1 MVRMR
6 LSETDEIA
14 AELYLVPPARF
25 VAARDG
31 VVRQARAAGHRDLAR
46 ELQGL
51 RRPTPSA
58 WLVNALT
65 RHRRDR
71 MQQLFA
77 IGRELRQAQTQL
89 DADRLR
95 RLPAQREELV
105 AELLDWARRHAAEA
119 GVPLTDAALAE
130 VTATLHAGLVDLAAA
145 AAVMSGHLVRPMSH
159 AGFGPLPQVESA
171 GSPPVPPVPPAP
183 LAPPVPLAPL
193 PAPGWDEQTEWR
205 MWPVEDELQRR
216 REKAAAGSGEH
227 PNGRPVR
234 WQRPRAADR
243 TEPLRRAEAALA
255 EAASV
260 HWQREHDLA
269 EAEAAMEAVRDR
281 QETLEQQR
289 MHLRREKVAAEA
301 DLAAAREA
309 QRTALRAMIDA
320 RRALDTAEAE
330 FRADDPD

>member
-25 VAARDG
+25 VAARDE

-46 ELQGL
+46 ELQAL
-51 RRPTPSA
+51 RRPAPSA

-95 RLPAQREELV
+95 RLPAQREQLV

-119 GVPLTDAALAE
+119 GVPLTGAALSE
-130 VTATLHAGLVDLAAA
+130 VAGTLHAGLVDLAAA

-159 AGFGPLPQVESA
+159 AGFGPLPQVESV
-171 GSPPVPPVPPAP
+171 GSPAAP
-183 LAPPVPLAPL
+183 QPPL
-193 PAPGWDEQTEWR
+193 PAPGWDEPTTEWHL
-205 MWPVEDELQRR
+205 WPVEDELQRR
-216 REKAAAGSGEH
+216 REKAAASGEH

-234 WQRPRAADR
+234 WRRQRLADP
-243 TEPLRRAEAALA
+243 TETLRRAEAALA
-255 EAASV
+255 EAASE

-269 EAEAAMEAVRDR
+269 EAEAAMEAVKDR
-281 QETLEQQR
+281 HETLEQQR
-289 MHLRREKVAAEA
+289 MHLRREKVAAEQ
-301 DLAAAREA
+301 DLAAARAA
-309 QRTALRAMIDA
+309 QRAALRAMIDA
-320 RRALDTAEAE
+320 RRALDAAEQQLLSPDD
-330 FRADDPD
+330 AD

>member
-1 MVRMR
+1 MR

-25 VAARDG
+25 VAARDE

-46 ELQGL
+46 ELQAL

-77 IGRELRQAQTQL
+77 VGRELRQAQTQL
-89 DADRLR
+89 DAGRLR

-119 GVPLTDAALAE
+119 GVPLTEAALAE
-130 VTATLHAGLVDLAAA
+130 VEATLHAGLVDLAAA
-145 AAVMSGHLVRPMSH
+145 ATVMSGHLVRPMSH

-171 GSPPVPPVPPAP
+171 GSPPVPPGPAVPPA
-183 LAPPVPLAPL
+183 PLAPL
-193 PAPGWDEQTEWR
+193 PAPGWEEPTEWR
-205 MWPVEDELQRR
+205 MWPVHDELQLR
-216 REKAAAGSGEH
+216 REKAVAASGEH

-234 WQRPRAADR
+234 WQRPRAPDP
-243 TEPLRRAEAALA
+243 TETFRRAEAALA

-269 EAEAAMEAVRDR
+269 EAEAAMAAVRDR

-289 MHLRREKVAAEA
+289 MHLRREKVAAEQ

-330 FRADDPD
+330 LRADDPD

>member
-1 MVRMR
+1 
-6 LSETDEIA
+6 
-14 AELYLVPPARF
+14 
-25 VAARDG
+25 
-31 VVRQARAAGHRDLAR
+31 
-46 ELQGL
+46 
-51 RRPTPSA
+51 
-58 WLVNALT
+58 
-65 RHRRDR
+65 

-105 AELLDWARRHAAEA
+105 AELLDWARRHAAAA

-171 GSPPVPPVPPAP
+171 GSTSAAPAP
-183 LAPPVPLAPL
+183 APAPAPPPL
-193 PAPGWDEQTEWR
+193 PGPGWDEPGEWR

-216 REKAAAGSGEH
+216 RERAAASTGDH
-227 PNGRPVR
+227 PNGRAVP
-234 WQRPRAADR
+234 WQRASEPGRADP
-243 TEPLRRAEAALA
+243 TETVRRAEAVLA

-289 MHLRREKVAAEA
+289 MHLRREKVAAEQ
-301 DLAAAREA
+301 DLAAARAA
-309 QRTALRAMIDA
+309 QRAALRAMIDA
-320 RRALDTAEAE
+320 RRALDTAERQL
-330 FRADDPD
+330 RAPDEPG